1 MAKYDWTQDPYWQRG
16 SELLEDLREKD
27 GKIVIDLS
35 DLEKSVYNGDGP
47 AYKLMEAMA
56 GIRDTEGDSGF
67 RGAPRVL
74 LALLANLNNN
84 LK

>member
-16 SELLEDLREKD
+16 TELLEDLREKEER
-27 GKIVIDLS
+27 IVIDLS
-35 DLEKSVYNGDGP
+35 DIEKCVYDGDGP

-56 GIRDTEGDSGF
+56 EIRGTEGDSGF

-74 LALLANLNNN
+74 LALLANLNS

>member
-16 SELLEDLREKD
+16 TKLLEELREKEE
-27 GKIVIDLS
+27 KIVIDLS
-35 DLEKSVYNGDGP
+35 DLEKYVYDGDGP

-56 GIRDTEGDSGF
+56 EIRDTEGDSGF

-74 LALLANLNNN
+74 LALLANLNS

>member
-16 SELLEDLREKD
+16 TELLEELRGKEE
-27 GKIVIDLS
+27 KIVIDLS
-35 DLEKSVYNGDGP
+35 DLEKSVYDGDGP

-74 LALLANLNNN
+74 LALLANLNSNR
-84 LK
+84 K

>member
-16 SELLEDLREKD
+16 TDLLEDLRENEE
-27 GKIVIDLS
+27 KIVIDLS
-35 DLEKSVYNGDGP
+35 DLEKCVYDGDGP

-74 LALLANLNNN
+74 LALLANLNSNR
-84 LK
+84 K

>member
-1 MAKYDWTQDPYWQRG
+1 MAKYDWTQDPYWQSGTER
-16 SELLEDLREKD
+16 LEDLREKEE
-27 GKIVIDLS
+27 KIVIDLS
-35 DLEKSVYNGDGP
+35 ILEKCIYDGDGP

-74 LALLANLNNN
+74 LALLANLNN

>member
-16 SELLEDLREKD
+16 TELLEELRGKEE
-27 GKIVIDLS
+27 KIVIDLS
-35 DLEKSVYNGDGP
+35 DLEKYVYDGDGP

-74 LALLANLNNN
+74 LALLANLNSNR
-84 LK
+84 K

>member
-1 MAKYDWTQDPYWQRG
+1 MAKYDWTEDPYWQRG
-16 SELLEDLREKD
+16 TELLEELRGKEE
-27 GKIVIDLS
+27 KIVIDLS
-35 DLEKSVYNGDGP
+35 DLEKYVYDGDGP

-74 LALLANLNNN
+74 LALLANLNSNR
-84 LK
+84 K